1 MLDEELTSRVLRS
14 VVRRLESLLTRC
26 DTTPGFL
33 AEVHTRTELEQLLS
47 IHAHLTKMH
56 QDALIGVPSP

>member
-14 VVRRLESLLTRC
+14 VVRRLEFLLTQC

-33 AEVHTRTELEQLLS
+33 SAEHTRTELEQLLS
-47 IHAHLTKMH
+47 IHAHLTKME